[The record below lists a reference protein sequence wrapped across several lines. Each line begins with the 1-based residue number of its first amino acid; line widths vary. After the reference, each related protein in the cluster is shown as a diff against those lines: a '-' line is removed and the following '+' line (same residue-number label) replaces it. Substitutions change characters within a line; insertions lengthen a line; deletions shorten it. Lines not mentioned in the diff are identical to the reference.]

1 MTSPSEP
8 WTIGR
13 LLQWTTAHLRDKG
26 SDSPR
31 LEAEV
36 LLAQARNCSRVDL
49 YTAYEEVADEGL
61 RSRFRELVRRRLAG
75 TPVAYLVGHRE
86 FYSLAFEVTP
96 DVLIPRPETEHVVLK
111 LLELASSRETER
123 PLRIADMGTG
133 SGILAVCAAKYLGR
147 SEVVAVDRSAAALE
161 VARRNL
167 ERHGVQE
174 RVKLVQSDWFERLEE
189 EPPFDFIV
197 ANPPYVSR
205 SEFET
210 LPREVR
216 EQEPTEAL
224 VSDEEGLADTR
235 RIAEAAPA
243 YLATDGWLIL
253 ETSPM
258 LAGRVVELLSSCGFE
273 EVTVEKDLTQ
283 HDRVV
288 SGKKGA
294 V

>member
-235 RIAEAAPA
+235 RIAEAAPRHLTA
-243 YLATDGWLIL
+243 DGWLIL